1 MEDLANNSEVLHTER
16 RAGKG
21 ESLFCQNAIY
31 CRQLIYVAT
40 EHRQRERKEGK
51 QRVTRGMST
60 TRKGL
65 HGEAEC
71 TFAMHSKGEGSEQ
84 GRCSDE
90 QEVSIWGRA
99 ASGAVSEMMGRMEDR
114 LN

>member
-1 MEDLANNSEVLHTER
+1 M
-16 RAGKG
+16 
-21 ESLFCQNAIY
+21 
-31 CRQLIYVAT
+31 

-51 QRVTRGMST
+51 QGVTGGMST

-71 TFAMHSKGEGSEQ
+71 TFTMRSEGERSEQ
-84 GRCSDE
+84 GRCGDE
-90 QEVSIWGRA
+90 REVSIWRRA
-99 ASGAVSEMMGRMEDR
+99 ASEMMGRTENR